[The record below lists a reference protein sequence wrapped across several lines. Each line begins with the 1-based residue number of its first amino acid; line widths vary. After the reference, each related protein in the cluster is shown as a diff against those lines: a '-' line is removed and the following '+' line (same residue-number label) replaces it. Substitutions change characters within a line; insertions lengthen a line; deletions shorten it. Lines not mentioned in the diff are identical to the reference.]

1 MTARGRARN
10 FAAHRHRLTATIRPI
25 LTIGCRRLALAA
37 FIAALVFTAIAPMP
51 AAIAAQIE
59 VCFSPPLPGGC
70 DPAGAIEAVVR
81 TARKSILIQAY
92 EITPGPLVAALVEA
106 HRRGVDVRAI
116 VDYKQLTDRRNHDD
130 AFAVEHLGGAGI
142 PVLVDRPPGLMH
154 DKVMIIDGETVVT
167 GSFNYTYSAEHR
179 NVENLL
185 VIRDPALAAQ
195 YVQHWRSRAS
205 ESRPLRASASM
216 GNGQNS
222 VAQNSVAIGSL
233 RRRPRRP
240 DRLLETAA
248 AVSTNGPDA
257 RLRQGLD
264 RQSRGVPER
273 SGGRA
278 GRLSRRPQLPIK
290 DRSGAAFKPNAQL
303 AQWFSKG
310 EMVLLAM

>member
-1 MTARGRARN
+1 MTVRGRARN

-25 LTIGCRRLALAA
+25 LTIGCRRPALAA

-222 VAQNSVAIGSL
+222 VAQNSVAIGSAPPSAPTGPIIGN
-233 RRRPRRP
+233 RRSRIYEWPGCPTYDKISSANRVEF
-240 DRLLETAA
+240 LSAQAA
-248 AVSTNGPDA
+248 EQAGYRAA
-257 RLRQGLD
+257 RNCR
-264 RQSRGVPER
+264 
-273 SGGRA
+273 
-278 GRLSRRPQLPIK
+278 
-290 DRSGAAFKPNAQL
+290 
-303 AQWFSKG
+303 
-310 EMVLLAM
+310 